1 MVAASQSILL
11 AAFVVTTMLL
21 FITLAFQPPRPPKR

>member
-1 MVAASQSILL
+1 MVAATQTLII

-21 FITLAFQPPRPPKR
+21 FIALAFQPPRDRD

>member
-1 MVAASQSILL
+1 MVAASQTLII

-21 FITLAFQPPRPPKR
+21 FISLAFQPPRDRD